1 MNSTD
6 FDSYRTALLEKRS
19 DLLGRVK
26 AARAAETKHGETET
40 PDLGDR
46 AVDAISREIS
56 YELTV
61 SERDIMRRIDRALDR
76 IENGSYGACLN
87 CAEPI
92 RVGRLHAVPWARHC
106 IACQELHDRGEL

>member
-1 MNSTD
+1 MNRTD
-6 FDSYRTALLEKRS
+6 FDRYREALMEKRS
-19 DLLGRVK
+19 DLLSRVK

-46 AVDAISREIS
+46 AVDAFTRQIS

-61 SERDIMRRIDRALDR
+61 SERDIMRRIDDALDR
-76 IENGSYGACLN
+76 IETGSYGVCLSCN
-87 CAEPI
+87 GQI
-92 RVGRLHAVPWARHC
+92 QLGRINAVPWARHC